1 MKELE
6 KFSLL
11 ELKGMVFDLS
21 QQSKIRTEQLQILY
35 QEINRRQQEVALNP
49 VQTET
54 KEGE

>member
-21 QQSKIRTEQLQILY
+21 QQSKIITEQLQILY